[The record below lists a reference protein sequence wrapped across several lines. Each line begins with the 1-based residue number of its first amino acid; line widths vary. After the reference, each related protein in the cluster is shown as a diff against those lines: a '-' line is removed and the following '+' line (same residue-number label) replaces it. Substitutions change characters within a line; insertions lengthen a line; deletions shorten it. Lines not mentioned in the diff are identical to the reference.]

1 MARIKVLLPEHFT
14 FSTPIPVRIT
24 DINYGGHVGNDAL
37 LSIIHE
43 ARSQFLSHHGYSEMN
58 MEGTGLIM
66 ADAAIE
72 FKAEAF
78 YGDTLTVSVG
88 ANDFTRIGFDLCYKL
103 EKSIADKTVTVAI
116 AKTGMVCYN
125 YDQKKV
131 AAVPANAL
139 TRLQQ

>member
-1 MARIKVLLPEHFT
+1 MARIKVLLPEHFI
-14 FSTPIPVRIT
+14 FSTHIPVRIT
-24 DINYGGHVGNDAL
+24 DINYGGHLGNDAL

-43 ARSQFLSHHGYSEMN
+43 ARLHFLNYYGYSEMN
-58 MEGTGLIM
+58 MEGAGLIM

-78 YGDTLTVSVG
+78 YGDALTVWVG
-88 ANDFTRIGFDLCYKL
+88 ANDFNRIGFDLCYKL
-103 EKSIADKTVTVAI
+103 EKNTDGKMVTVAI

-131 AAVPANAL
+131 TAVPAKAL